1 MSLQTAAIASLII
14 EFTVHMRRSHVKH
27 PTGRQIWVRWQL
39 DMHLNDCGHHGEAQF
54 ADAGQQQPSRQLFF
68 AGYHLAQLPVDAR
81 MGKLL
86 VVAAL
91 LGCLAP
97 ALTVAACLSHK
108 SPFSA
113 PVGQQDQARRA
124 MQGLAASGKL
134 SLGSKVA
141 SRAVTERTQGLN
153 ACNLLQEQP
162 IACALLIVEQFPLGG
177 VPSPYQPI
185 IDEFVSCLACRRDR

>member
-1 MSLQTAAIASLII
+1 MSL
-14 EFTVHMRRSHVKH
+14 
-27 PTGRQIWVRWQL
+27 
-39 DMHLNDCGHHGEAQF
+39 
-54 ADAGQQQPSRQLFF
+54 

-124 MQGLAASGKL
+124 MQGLAASGEW
-134 SLGSKVA
+134 SLGLEVA
-141 SRAVTERTQGLN
+141 IRVVTGCKTVLK
-153 ACNLLQEQP
+153 ACSQLREQK
-162 IACALLIVEQFPLGG
+162 IG
-177 VPSPYQPI
+177 
-185 IDEFVSCLACRRDR
+185 

>member
-1 MSLQTAAIASLII
+1 
-14 EFTVHMRRSHVKH
+14 
-27 PTGRQIWVRWQL
+27 
-39 DMHLNDCGHHGEAQF
+39 
-54 ADAGQQQPSRQLFF
+54 
-68 AGYHLAQLPVDAR
+68 

-124 MQGLAASGKL
+124 MQGLAAPGEWPLGLKL
-134 SLGSKVA
+134 AMRAVDMLHDKTACNQAQEQNTDAAVLIPEPQALPTPGLKVA
-141 SRAVTERTQGLN
+141 TAPAHLMIAVCGR
-153 ACNLLQEQP
+153 
-162 IACALLIVEQFPLGG
+162 
-177 VPSPYQPI
+177 S
-185 IDEFVSCLACRRDR
+185 

>member
-1 MSLQTAAIASLII
+1 MFI
-14 EFTVHMRRSHVKH
+14 
-27 PTGRQIWVRWQL
+27 
-39 DMHLNDCGHHGEAQF
+39 
-54 ADAGQQQPSRQLFF
+54 

-124 MQGLAASGKL
+124 MQGLAASGEL

-141 SRAVTERTQGLN
+141 IRTVTARIQGLK
-153 ACNLLQEQP
+153 ARNLSQEQ
-162 IACALLIVEQFPLGG
+162 
-177 VPSPYQPI
+177 
-185 IDEFVSCLACRRDR
+185 